1 MRTDGTHVAAR
12 PPWSTRRPH
21 RLDCLI
27 GASVF
32 GAAQT
37 RLTAAPLF
45 ARPHFYSEARPDKRA
60 KPAKG
65 HIFSHDPSEEI
76 EALLITGEFR
86 TKFAGDFYQTP
97 PDLAREMAEW
107 AVRPGDSVLEPSAGY
122 GRLATEALKIA
133 GNQVIC
139 VEMDMDRALKLP
151 PGCDVRVVDFL
162 TLSPFPVDSV
172 VMNPPFSKSAEAR
185 HILHAMKFLRR
196 GGRLT
201 AVASSGVT
209 FRETAIYKE
218 LRAAVS
224 QGGHIEEL
232 PSCTFSKEGTD
243 VATVLIT
250 WTKP

>member
-1 MRTDGTHVAAR
+1 MAKAVKKITSEVLGVISRLVVEQGPMAWVARITDGQLDRKVYVA
-12 PPWSTRRPH
+12 
-21 RLDCLI
+21 
-27 GASVF
+27 F
-32 GAAQT
+32 N
-37 RLTAAPLF
+37 
-45 ARPHFYSEARPDKRA
+45 EAVETLGGKWH
-60 KPAKG
+60 KGVKG

-196 GGRLT
+196 GGRLA
-201 AVASSGVT
+201 AVASTGVT
-209 FRETAIYKE
+209 FRETAPYKD
-218 LRAAVS
+218 LRAAISV
-224 QGGHIEEL
+224 GGHMKDL
-232 PSCTFSKEGTD
+232 PARTFSKEGTD
-243 VATVLIT
+243 VSTVLIT
-250 WTKP
+250 WTKS

>member
-1 MRTDGTHVAAR
+1 MAKAVKKITSEVLGVISRLVVEQGPMAWVARITDGQLDRKVYVA
-12 PPWSTRRPH
+12 
-21 RLDCLI
+21 
-27 GASVF
+27 F
-32 GAAQT
+32 N
-37 RLTAAPLF
+37 
-45 ARPHFYSEARPDKRA
+45 EAVETLGGKWH
-60 KPAKG
+60 KGAKG

-162 TLSPFPVDSV
+162 TLSPFPVDTV

-196 GGRLT
+196 GGRLA
-201 AVASSGVT
+201 AVASTGVT
-209 FRETAIYKE
+209 FRETAPYKD
-218 LRAAVS
+218 LRAAISV
-224 QGGHIEEL
+224 GGHMKDL
-232 PSCTFSKEGTD
+232 PARTFSKEGTD
-243 VATVLIT
+243 VSTVLIT
-250 WTKP
+250 WTKS